1 MAYVGRPHFSLVG
14 IDPALDSITSLT
26 TAADKMIYTTGAD
39 TYAVT
44 PITAFGRSI
53 LDDADATTVL
63 STLGVSTY
71 AKTIL
76 DDADDAAARTTLG
89 LGTMATAAT
98 TSYAALA
105 GATFTGAV
113 TYDAALYEKTVAAVL
128 SNGDATATLDA
139 SAGNN
144 FTLAVGGANITS
156 VVFSNLPASKT
167 FFFSIKI
174 TQHASTPRT
183 ITWPAPF
190 KWATNTAM
198 SLSTTA
204 GKVDVAVGFTADQ
217 GSTIYIF
224 EAGKDLS

>member
-1 MAYVGRPHFSLVG
+1 MAYVGRPHVSLSG
-14 IDPALDSITSLT
+14 IDPGLDSISNLT

-53 LDDADATTVL
+53 LDDADA
-63 STLGVSTY
+63 
-71 AKTIL
+71 
-76 DDADDAAARTTLG
+76 AAVRTTLG

-98 TSYAALA
+98 TNYAALA

-144 FTLAVGGANITS
+144 FTLAIGSANITS

-198 SLSTTA
+198 SLSTA
-204 GKVDVAVGFTADQ
+204 ANKVDVAVGFTADQ

>member
-1 MAYVGRPHFSLVG
+1 MAYVGRPHVGLAG
-14 IDPALDSITSLT
+14 IDPGLDSISNLT
-26 TAADKMIYTTGAD
+26 TAADKMIYTTGSD

-53 LDDADATTVL
+53 LDDV
-63 STLGVSTY
+63 
-71 AKTIL
+71 
-76 DDADDAAARTTLG
+76 DDAAVRATLG

-105 GATFTGAV
+105 GSVFTGTVAHG
-113 TYDAALYEKTVAAVL
+113 AAMYEKTVAAVL

-156 VVFSNLPASKT
+156 VVFSSNSLPAGQT

-198 SLSTTA
+198 NLSTTV